1 MALADCEAIFR
12 PQEPKKRMRDPAA
25 HALPRAVP
33 RSRSRGVAAPQGNAH
48 RRALEAGAQH
58 LRPAGIELDER
69 GSAACVHERRRYMM
83 IQMPVITAIKPERRS
98 KGLDDLRCWH
108 VAYRFCGLT
117 AEIIVYAQDDA
128 EARAKAVHQLRVRG
142 LKVA

>member
-1 MALADCEAIFR
+1 
-12 PQEPKKRMRDPAA
+12 
-25 HALPRAVP
+25 
-33 RSRSRGVAAPQGNAH
+33 
-48 RRALEAGAQH
+48 
-58 LRPAGIELDER
+58 
-69 GSAACVHERRRYMM
+69 MM
-83 IQMPVITAIKPERRS
+83 IQMPVITAIKPEGRS

-128 EARAKAVHQLRVRG
+128 EARAKAVHQLRLRG

>member
-1 MALADCEAIFR
+1 
-12 PQEPKKRMRDPAA
+12 
-25 HALPRAVP
+25 
-33 RSRSRGVAAPQGNAH
+33 
-48 RRALEAGAQH
+48 
-58 LRPAGIELDER
+58 
-69 GSAACVHERRRYMM
+69 MM

-117 AEIIVYAQDDA
+117 AEIIVYARDDA
-128 EARAKAVHQLRVRG
+128 EARAKAVHQLRLRG

>member
-1 MALADCEAIFR
+1 
-12 PQEPKKRMRDPAA
+12 
-25 HALPRAVP
+25 
-33 RSRSRGVAAPQGNAH
+33 
-48 RRALEAGAQH
+48 
-58 LRPAGIELDER
+58 
-69 GSAACVHERRRYMM
+69 MM

-128 EARAKAVHQLRVRG
+128 EARAKAVQQLRVRG
-142 LKVA
+142 LARRAASRRPGRSRKPTRASSSATTRFKGEPAYGLGNNDRDRLHRRLLCRRRLRDWLRAGQATRRARSRGTDTES